1 MTNTINCL
9 SFSSEM
15 CKAVEKK
22 LFTVSINPDASVF
35 VLRDIPE
42 TFPLNPS
49 RGTSDA
55 HLLICHSRHKSGWTR
70 VSLVPSSFYDNFIAG
85 LSGALMSALLLI
97 M

>member
-1 MTNTINCL
+1 
-9 SFSSEM
+9 M

-22 LFTVSINPDASVF
+22 KLFTVRINPDALVF

-49 RGTSDA
+49 CGTRDT
-55 HLLICHSRHKSGWTR
+55 HLLIYSHHKYGWTR
-70 VSLVPSSFYDNFIAG
+70 VSLVPSSFYDNFITC
-85 LSGALMSALLLI
+85 LSRALMSVLLLI